1 MTQLLQKSL
10 CNTVSAALV
19 TEYNADNFSTL
30 RDYLPPYSHS
40 VFIRIQQPVI
50 HLK

>member
-10 CNTVSAALV
+10 CVTVSAALV